1 MAIAGGMFCH
11 AILVLCLAALASR
24 ATASVAIPPAVFD
37 VFRGSNLGVHD
48 NADPDEK
55 IFNVVDFGTKP
66 DGNHDASMV
75 YKFDNPKIICCQH
88 K

>member
-1 MAIAGGMFCH
+1 MAIAGGMSCH

-24 ATASVAIPPAVFD
+24 ATASVAIPQAVFD

-48 NADPDEK
+48 KADPDEK
-55 IFNVVDFGTKP
+55 IFNVVDFGAKP

-75 YKFDNPKIICCQH
+75 YKFDKPNIICIV
-88 K
+88 